1 MTPHIMDPVTPVP
14 EDEIEDEGYMHTP
27 VPTDHSYS
35 GSPPLLR
42 RRMNPPFLGSN
53 LILNLA
59 ENHPLPSLWSPHSDS
74 TGDEAT
80 FSNLRY
86 HIPFPSALLDITN
99 TYWSDAEDDNAT
111 EYYGDDESEDNEE
124 DGDDLMVYLVESN
137 ENILTSRPLASVT
150 PLPRVDGNP
159 SEYADE
165 ADESS
170 RETTAEEASVEQGS
184 PDYMEGVGNLVSS
197 FEDDEHGND
206 EDEEESSDNGSSLNQ
221 SMQVQ
226 EESMPINRNT
236 ERSIRYL
243 RRHSLYSDAFGK
255 EPLQRRV
262 MSFHRRHSMGEIMI
276 AHAA

>member
-1 MTPHIMDPVTPVP
+1 MTPHIMDPATPVP

-35 GSPPLLR
+35 GSPPPLR

-59 ENHPLPSLWSPHSDS
+59 ENHPLPSLWSPQSDS

-80 FSNLRY
+80 SSNLRY
-86 HIPFPSALLDITN
+86 HIPFPTALLDITN

-124 DGDDLMVYLVESN
+124 DGDGLMVYLVESN
-137 ENILTSRPLASVT
+137 ENIPISRSLAPVT
-150 PLPRVDGNP
+150 PLPRINGNP
-159 SEYADE
+159 SEYADD

-170 RETTAEEASVEQGS
+170 RETSAEESSVEQGY
-184 PDYMEGVGNLVSS
+184 PDYMEGVGALVSS
-197 FEDDEHGND
+197 SEDDEHGN
-206 EDEEESSDNGSSLNQ
+206 EEESGGNSSSLNLP
-221 SMQVQ
+221 MQVQ
-226 EESMPINRNT
+226 EEPMSIIRNT
-236 ERSIRYL
+236 ERSNRYL

-255 EPLQRRV
+255 EPMQRRV
-262 MSFHRRHSMGEIMI
+262 MSFHRRHSMSEIMI